1 MALKCIVVL
10 GVPDAIHRHQ
20 GPTSLS
26 DLASSLPLP
35 LPLHHSKVD
44 ALRRLMRPLVHAG
57 FFTATDKADH
67 EQLGGEEEEGE
78 DHYYSLTT
86 MGKLLL
92 PGGSLS
98 PFIDLHLDPKMMAQ
112 WGMLSSWFLYSSDPV
127 PFEMVRD
134 GMSFWE
140 WLEKAP
146 DQKKAFRGVMIED
159 SKLVARVLVSE
170 CREVFEESWV
180 ESLVDVGGGGGTM
193 AVEIAKTFPK
203 LKCTVFDLP
212 RVVANLKEGDGV
224 KGLENLEVVGGSMF
238 EKVPPADIVLLKLI
252 LHDWDDEK
260 CLEILKCCRE
270 AVSQD
275 DKKKGKVIV
284 IDMVMGHKAVLENHE
299 LCQVQYCFDLLMLV
313 HFNGKERNE
322 KEWQSLFMAAGF
334 SDYKIIRSLGP
345 KCLIEAYP

>member
-57 FFTATDKADH
+57 FFTATDK
-67 EQLGGEEEEGE
+67 EEEEGE

-238 EKVPPADIVLLKLI
+238 EKVPPADIVLLK
-252 LHDWDDEK
+252 DDEK

>member
-1 MALKCIVVL
+1 
-10 GVPDAIHRHQ
+10 
-20 GPTSLS
+20 
-26 DLASSLPLP
+26 
-35 LPLHHSKVD
+35 
-44 ALRRLMRPLVHAG
+44 
-57 FFTATDKADH
+57 
-67 EQLGGEEEEGE
+67 
-78 DHYYSLTT
+78 
-86 MGKLLL
+86 
-92 PGGSLS
+92 
-98 PFIDLHLDPKMMAQ
+98 
-112 WGMLSSWFLYSSDPV
+112 
-127 PFEMVRD
+127 
-134 GMSFWE
+134 
-140 WLEKAP
+140 
-146 DQKKAFRGVMIED
+146 MIED

-212 RVVANLKEGDGV
+212 RGDGV

-238 EKVPPADIVLLKLI
+238 EKVPPADIVLLK
-252 LHDWDDEK
+252 
-260 CLEILKCCRE
+260 E